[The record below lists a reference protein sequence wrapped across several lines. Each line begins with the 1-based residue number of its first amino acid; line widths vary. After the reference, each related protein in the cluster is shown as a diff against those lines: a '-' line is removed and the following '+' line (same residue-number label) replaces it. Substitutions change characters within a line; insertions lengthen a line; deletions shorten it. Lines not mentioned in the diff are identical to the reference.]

1 MSSKF
6 GKYSDFYKTVL
17 MMMHDKLYKFMFE
30 SAPVRGEI
38 VSIQAAWQHILSL
51 HQYPTPVA
59 NLLGEML
66 AAAALLSST
75 LKFDGALIIQ
85 IFGDGP
91 VKLMVA
97 EANSDLGLRATA
109 KLAPSASIAP
119 DANLQSMINVHGQ
132 ARMSITLDPR
142 EKLPG
147 QQPYQGIVPVEN
159 DSMAQILEQYML
171 RSEQLDTKLWLAC
184 DSRSSAGL
192 IMQRM
197 PVEGGNTAQIQ
208 QDQENW
214 HHLLQLSATVKREE
228 LLELP
233 PQEVVAR
240 LFWNENAR
248 IFEPRHTRFFC
259 TCSRDRVANMLRT
272 LGQDELDSIITDMG
286 SVQVQCEYC
295 NTAYEFDT
303 VDVRQLF
310 TAGELLPNPGKNL
323 H

>member
-1 MSSKF
+1 
-6 GKYSDFYKTVL
+6 
-17 MMMHDKLYKFMFE
+17 MMHDQLYKFMFE
-30 SAPVRGEI
+30 RAPVRGEV

-51 HQYPTPVA
+51 HQYPAPVA

-75 LKFDGALIIQ
+75 LKFDGALIMQ
-85 IFGDGP
+85 VFGDGP
-91 VKLMVA
+91 VKLLVA

-109 KLAPSASIAP
+109 KLAPSAIIAP
-119 DANLQSMINVHGQ
+119 DASLQSLINLHGQ
-132 ARMSITLDPR
+132 ARMAITLDPR

-147 QQPYQGIVPVEN
+147 QQPYQGIVPVES
-159 DSMAQILEQYML
+159 DSMAQILEDYML
-171 RSEQLDTKLWLAC
+171 RSEQVDTKLWLAC
-184 DSRSSAGL
+184 DSRSTAGM

-197 PVEGGNTAQIQ
+197 PVEGGNSTQMQ
-208 QDQENW
+208 QDEENW
-214 HHLLQLSATVKREE
+214 HHLLQLSTTVKREE

-233 PQEVVAR
+233 PKDVVAR

-248 IFEPRHTRFFC
+248 IFEPRTPRFFC

-272 LGQDELDSIITDMG
+272 LGLEELDSVIAEMG
-286 SVQVQCEYC
+286 CVQVQCEYC
-295 NTAYEFDT
+295 NTGYKFDA

-310 TAGELLPNPGKNL
+310 TANEVPLNTAKGL